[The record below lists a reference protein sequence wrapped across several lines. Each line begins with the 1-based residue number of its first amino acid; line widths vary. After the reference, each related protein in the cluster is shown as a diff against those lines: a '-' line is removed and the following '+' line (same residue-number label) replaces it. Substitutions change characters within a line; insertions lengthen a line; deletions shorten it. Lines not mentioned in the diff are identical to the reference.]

1 MACVADL
8 ADTTQCGAWAARS
21 STSGHLAYA
30 MASAPL
36 TAAARPGAAGD
47 RRRTPRACSV
57 ADGDVAHGGAGELVE
72 PPGVAEEPRRDTTRA
87 TRSRSRCCR
96 SIMIASASAEHLR
109 A

>member
-30 MASAPL
+30 MTSAPL
-36 TAAARPGAAGD
+36 TAAARPGAPAIAGARQAPGRSRRVTSRPAAPASSRRAV
-47 RRRTPRACSV
+47 RRRR
-57 ADGDVAHGGAGELVE
+57 
-72 PPGVAEEPRRDTTRA
+72 GVPRRGPPPFPFPLLPIDHDRVGVG
-87 TRSRSRCCR
+87 
-96 SIMIASASAEHLR
+96 EHLR